1 MSKYKH
7 SLGSKQSVYFKVLW
21 MTVPNRTLLL
31 FFLILFSN
39 LLISFP
45 VQSQTQSQDTNQYV
59 DKNFGQQLSAIEAM
73 VDQNQALDLITLL
86 IADKTLPT
94 LDKLSVLASQ
104 SRIYHQLGQLENAI
118 EAAQKEQELANEF
131 DLKRL
136 AADAYKRVGV
146 YAYYNGKN
154 RLALY
159 SYQQALN
166 YYLTLDEPI
175 AQANLYNNIAL
186 VYGRTAQNELELAIY
201 QKIQPIYQ
209 KFGSEKDQLDVLNN
223 IANLHLRLKRYDT
236 SIQMFYDI
244 IEKRKAIS
252 DKIGLA
258 MAYSDLG
265 SSYKYAGDYQ
275 QAEHFM
281 KLALSLHRQ
290 NKDDYNA
297 ASTLH
302 NLAELNNYLHNID
315 QAITYAKE
323 GINLSVEQGHNNAYV
338 GVKYSLATAYFYQG
352 NYELALQHLEQST
365 EVINQIGNKEQLKHN
380 LSLQALIYA
389 AQHHPFKAVKSLRDF
404 MQTQLELANNQ
415 LNSQLAI
422 FDSEQLK
429 QQVEQLKQQKRL
441 QVLEMSRSSQVR
453 IIIIIAIL
461 LIGFLIAR
469 RLIERRSKQALES
482 KVKQRTTELEYLMQ
496 ELQSANRIK
505 SQFLAN
511 MSHEIRT
518 PLTTVIGQAE
528 AIMSG
533 DVEDEFIGKEVK
545 IIHGNSLHLLELTN
559 NILDLSKIEANKIE
573 LEIQTQNLHNIL
585 QELANMFS
593 LQASSKGL
601 TFDIIHCLP
610 EPFLIEMDGFR
621 VKQILINLCANA
633 VKFTPRGHVELNI
646 SQSENNLMFKITD
659 SGIGM
664 SSSQLQSLFESFTQ
678 GDSSISR
685 RFGGTGLGLCL
696 SDQLAKIMGG
706 KIEVESE
713 LNQGSVFAFSL
724 PCTAS
729 FSAQCSESKI
739 SSTEVT
745 IEEAHPKLQGTILLA
760 DDHNDNRRLIAR
772 LLGSL
777 GLEVLNARNGLEA
790 VALFEQHQPKL
801 ILMDIQM
808 PEMDGIEAFNI
819 LRQKGCKTPII
830 ALTANAMSHEIT
842 HYLSLGFNGHLS
854 KPIERNIFIPTIIK
868 FYDGSFSHEKA
879 SEIFSNLDMSDLVQK
894 FKSNLVLE
902 QQDLVLHI
910 NNNDL
915 EQLGKLSHRIAGAA
929 QMFGFAELSKC
940 ALELETVIKKNQNN
954 QSSSVS
960 HHTQELLN
968 EIDQVL
974 W

>member
-1 MSKYKH
+1 MFTSSAVH
-7 SLGSKQSVYFKVLW
+7 SQ
-21 MTVPNRTLLL
+21 N
-31 FFLILFSN
+31 
-39 LLISFP
+39 
-45 VQSQTQSQDTNQYV
+45 QSQYIG
-59 DKNFGQQLSAIEAM
+59 KNFGQQLSIIEAM
-73 VDQNQALDLITLL
+73 ADKKQALVLITSLST
-86 IADKTLPT
+86 DKTLST
-94 LDKLSVLASQ
+94 LDKISVLASQ
-104 SRIYHQLGQLENAI
+104 SRILHQLGQLDHAI
-118 EAAQKEQELANEF
+118 DVAQKEQQLAQEF
-131 DLKRL
+131 DLKQL
-136 AADAYKRVGV
+136 EADAYKRVGV
-146 YAYYNGKN
+146 YAYYKGKYA
-154 RLALY
+154 LALH

-166 YYLTLDEPI
+166 YYFILDEPI

-186 VYGRTAQNELELAIY
+186 VHAKTSEFESALLSYQLAE
-201 QKIQPIYQ
+201 KIYQ
-209 KFGSEKDQLDVLNN
+209 KFGNETDKIDVKFN
-223 IANLHLRLKRYDT
+223 IADFHLELKRYDIAI
-236 SIQMFYDI
+236 SMYLDV
-244 IEKRKAIS
+244 IESRIKIS
-252 DKIGLA
+252 DKKGIV
-258 MAYSDLG
+258 MAYSDIG
-265 SSYKYAGDYQ
+265 KAYKYAGDYEK
-275 QAEHFM
+275 AEYYM
-281 KLALSLHRQ
+281 TLSLNSSRK
-290 NKDDYNA
+290 NKYDFYTA
-297 ASTLH
+297 TVLYH
-302 NLAELNNYLHNID
+302 LAELHNDLYNID
-315 QAITYAKE
+315 QAIAYATE
-323 GINLSVEQGHNNAYV
+323 ALRLSIEQEHDTAYV
-338 GVKYSLATAYFYQG
+338 AALYSLAKAYFYQG
-352 NYELALQHLEQST
+352 KYDLALQYT
-365 EVINQIGNKEQLKHN
+365 ERSSEMAEKRDHKDQMQYN
-380 LSLQALIYA
+380 LSLQSLIYA
-389 AQHHPFKAVKSLRDF
+389 AQHENFKAVKSQRDF
-404 MQTQLELANNQ
+404 LQVKFELDNNE
-415 LNSQLAI
+415 LNSKLAL
-422 FDSEQLK
+422 FNSDQLK
-429 QQVEQLKQQKRL
+429 QEVEQLKQQKRL
-441 QVLEMSRSSQVR
+441 QALEVEQSSQTR
-453 IIIIIAIL
+453 IIIIIVVIAIL
-461 LIGFLIAR
+461 MIGFLIAR
-469 RLIERRSKQALES
+469 RLIEQRSKQALES

-496 ELQSANRIK
+496 ELQSANNIK

-533 DVEDEFIGKEVK
+533 DVEEEFIGKEVK

-573 LEIQTQNLHNIL
+573 LEIQTQNLHDIL

-601 TFDIIHCLP
+601 TFKIIHYLP
-610 EPFLIEMDGFR
+610 EPFLIKMDSFR

-633 VKFTPRGHVELNI
+633 VKFTPKGHVELNI

-664 SSSQLQSLFESFTQ
+664 SSSQLQSIFESFTQ

-729 FSAQCSESKI
+729 FSEQCRESSI
-739 SSTEVT
+739 SSTKVT
-745 IEEAHPKLQGTILLA
+745 VEEAAPLQGTILLA
-760 DDHNDNRRLIAR
+760 EDHKDNRRLIAR
-772 LLGSL
+772 LLASL
-777 GLEVLNARNGLEA
+777 GLEVLTARNGLEA
-790 VALFEQHQPKL
+790 VALFEQHQPTL

-842 HYLSLGFNGHLS
+842 HYLSLGFSGHLS
-854 KPIERNIFIPTIIK
+854 KPIERNVFIPTITK
-868 FYDGSFSHEKA
+868 FYDGSFSYEKA

-915 EQLGKLSHRIAGAA
+915 EQLGRLSHRIAGAA

-940 ALELETVIKKNQNN
+940 ALQLEMTIKSNQKNQSLVIN
-954 QSSSVS
+954 
-960 HHTQELLN
+960 HHTQQLLN